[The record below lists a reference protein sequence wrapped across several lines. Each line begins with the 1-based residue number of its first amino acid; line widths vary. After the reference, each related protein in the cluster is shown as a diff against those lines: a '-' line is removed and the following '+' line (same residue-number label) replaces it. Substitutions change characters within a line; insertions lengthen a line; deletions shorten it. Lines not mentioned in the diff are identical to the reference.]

1 MATKLS
7 TDELLEVIRNLTLL
21 EAAELKKAMEEKF
34 GVTAAAPMAMAM
46 AAPGAG
52 AGAAAEEKTEFDV
65 ILTAV
70 GDKKIEVL
78 KIVREVTGLG
88 LKEAKDLVDA
98 APKPLKEKVKKEEA
112 EEMKKKV
119 EAAGAKVEIK

>member
-7 TDELLEVIRNLTLL
+7 VEELLDQIGNLTLI

-46 AAPGAG
+46 MPAGAAAP
-52 AGAAAEEKTEFDV
+52 AAEEKTEFDV
-65 ILTAV
+65 ILASV

-78 KIVREVTGLG
+78 KVVREVTGLG
-88 LKEAKDLVDA
+88 LKEAKDLVDS

-112 EEMKKKV
+112 DAMKAKI
-119 EAAGAKVEIK
+119 EASGAKVEIK

>member
-7 TDELLEVIRNLTLL
+7 VEDLLEQIGNLTLI
-21 EAAELKKAMEEKF
+21 EAAELKKLMEEKF

-46 AAPGAG
+46 MPAG
-52 AGAAAEEKTEFDV
+52 GAAAAVEEKTDFDV
-65 ILTAV
+65 ILTSV

-78 KIVREVTGLG
+78 KVVREVTGLG
-88 LKEAKDLVDA
+88 LKEAKDLVDS

-112 EEMKKKV
+112 DAMKAKI